1 MPMYNKTS
9 TFIKGDR
16 RNPCIFY
23 TKRIVKDEFRSYKNY
38 GFVQERDMKNK
49 MYYILSGTGGDEK
62 WYPINE
68 VTLVK
73 GHWTNKKKIVD
84 EELN

>member
-1 MPMYNKTS
+1 MPMYNKKS

-23 TKRIVKDEFRSYKNY
+23 TKRVVKDEFRSYEQY
-38 GFVQERDMKNK
+38 GFVQERDMKNQ
-49 MYYILSGTGGDEK
+49 MYYILTGTGGDEM
-62 WYPINE
+62 WYPIKE

-73 GHWTNKKKIVD
+73 GHWTNKKKDKI
-84 EELN
+84 EKL